1 MESNHKAQF
10 ILLDATLIYG
20 ITPIILAEVL
30 DYLSPLHAI
39 AIRFGIAVLVFS
51 LILPFINWRTGISF
65 LSCKTC
71 IFIGWLNAFGFLTAT
86 IGQKMTTAGLATLV
100 STSFIFIVPFIAWK
114 LENTPLNIKKVVIT
128 TVAFFGMFLIGFDG
142 DWRNFGSLST
152 IGIVF
157 LLLAAVFWSFYI
169 VISGKFLKISKA
181 NDQEVNILS
190 FIFAILFHTFLPL
203 FFLSIFTPKPPISL
217 PSIVILNLL
226 FLGIFPTII
235 AFSLFCWAIAR
246 LGSVQTSFYLFLQ
259 VIIPFLI
266 ETIFIGQYYSEWT
279 YCGIFI
285 IVISMLWVCTRD
297 MSSSQEDKDKIS
309 LITPQRIVPRT
320 FQPTIC
326 EMSSGRE
333 LM

>member
-1 MESNHKAQF
+1 MKSNHKAQF
-10 ILLDATLIYG
+10 LLLDATIIYG
-20 ITPIILAEVL
+20 ITPIILDEVL

-39 AIRFGIAVLVFS
+39 AIRFGIAVLVFL
-51 LILPFINWRTGISF
+51 LILPFFNWKTGTSF

-86 IGQKMTTAGLATLV
+86 IGQKMTTVGLATLV
-100 STSFIFIVPFIAWK
+100 SSSFIFIVPFIAWK
-114 LENTPLNIKKVVIT
+114 LENNPLDFKKIVVT
-128 TVAFFGMFLIGFDG
+128 TVAFFGIFLIGFDG
-142 DWRNFGSLST
+142 DWTNFSSIST

-157 LLLAAVFWSFYI
+157 LLLAAIFWSFYI
-169 VISGKFLKISKA
+169 VISGKFLNKSKS
-181 NDQEVNILS
+181 NDQEVNMLS

-203 FFLSIFTPKPPISL
+203 FFLSIFTPIPPISL

-259 VIIPFLI
+259 VIVPFLI
-266 ETIFIGQYYSEWT
+266 ETLFIGQYYSEWT

-285 IVISMLWVCTRD
+285 ILISMFWVCTRD
-297 MSSSQEDKDKIS
+297 MSSSQENKVKTF
-309 LITPQRIVPRT
+309 LRTPQRIVPPI

-326 EMSSGRE
+326 KMVRGRE